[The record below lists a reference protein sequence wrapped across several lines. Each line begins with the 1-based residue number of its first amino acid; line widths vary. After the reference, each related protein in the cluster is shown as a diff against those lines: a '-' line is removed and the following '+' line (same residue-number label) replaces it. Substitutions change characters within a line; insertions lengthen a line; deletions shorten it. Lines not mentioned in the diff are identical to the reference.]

1 LDWIDSLKSRVKVH
15 IESMNN
21 KHMME
26 NFWFLIGSS
35 AALLTMFG
43 FVPQVIKMYRT
54 KIVRDLSLWMLVQF
68 TIGVSLWMLY
78 GIHIRDPI
86 IVFANVT
93 TLIILL
99 ISIALYL
106 LYRNN
111 SVNQKQYI
119 NRDEK

>member
-1 LDWIDSLKSRVKVH
+1 
-15 IESMNN
+15 MNN
-21 KHMME
+21 KHIME
-26 NFWFLIGSS
+26 NVWFLIGSS

>member
-1 LDWIDSLKSRVKVH
+1 MI
-15 IESMNN
+15 
-21 KHMME
+21 E

-43 FVPQVIKMYRT
+43 FVPQVIKMFRT

-68 TIGVSLWMLY
+68 SIGVSLWMLY

-86 IVFANVT
+86 IVFANAI

-106 LYRNN
+106 SYRNN
-111 SVNQKQYI
+111 SINQKQYI

>member
-1 LDWIDSLKSRVKVH
+1 MI
-15 IESMNN
+15 
-21 KHMME
+21 E

-43 FVPQVIKMYRT
+43 FVPQVIKMFRT

-68 TIGVSLWMLY
+68 SIGVSLWMLY

-86 IVFANVT
+86 IVFANAI